1 MNVTTLWYWAQ
12 NAAKTKKAVDV
23 IIVGASGTIAKNDR
37 TTEMI
42 TEIPILQYHLK

>member
-23 IIVGASGTIAKNDR
+23 IIVGARVTIAK
-37 TTEMI
+37 TTVQ
-42 TEIPILQYHLK
+42 PK

>member
-23 IIVGASGTIAKNDR
+23 IIVGDQGLIVKTTIQPK
-37 TTEMI
+37 
-42 TEIPILQYHLK
+42 